1 MNAMESLRQ
10 WTAAVKQLLA
20 PTHAHQCNALA
31 TIAYAMA
38 VSGRSDSGHVPLA
51 MPGKAKP
58 ASGRRRMER
67 LLSNPRLISGRVQ
80 AQMTRGLLGNWNGP
94 IVLILDETPKGQ
106 DLRCMKISLGY
117 RHRAVP
123 LAWECYRPDHPPLE
137 MPRLL
142 WQLCQRVARTIPPAL
157 RGRVCLL
164 ADRGLAWPTLVDCC
178 DALGWHYVLRLQGS
192 TRVRLPDD
200 DEGRREVWA
209 KDLVPRK
216 GSRWLGRGVE
226 LFKKAGWRR
235 ANLVAVWERRC
246 REPWLLVTDLHASY
260 ARCAGYCKRTW
271 CEQMHRD
278 EKSQGFNWQRSRVA
292 DPRHARRLVLL
303 LALATIL
310 AISLGTRILKRGLR
324 RRLEATRLRKLSLF
338 QLGMRW
344 LALAAQRDSL
354 PTLPATIYL
363 LPP

>member
-1 MNAMESLRQ
+1 M
-10 WTAAVKQLLA
+10 AAA
-20 PTHAHQCNALA
+20 AAA
-31 TIAYAMA
+31 A
-38 VSGRSDSGHVPLA
+38 
-51 MPGKAKP
+51 GKAKP
-58 ASGRRRMER
+58 ASARRRIER
-67 LLSNPRLISGRVQ
+67 LLANPRLIPGRVQ
-80 AQMTRGLLGNWNGP
+80 AHMTRGLLGSWNGRS
-94 IVLILDETPKGQ
+94 IVLILDETPRGQ

-123 LAWECYRPDHPPLE
+123 LAWECYRPDHPPRA
-137 MPRLL
+137 MPQLL
-142 WQLCQRVARTIPPAL
+142 WQLCQRVARTMPPAL

-178 DALGWHYVLRLQGS
+178 NALGWHYVLRLQGS

-200 DEGRREVWA
+200 DDDGRRDDGRRREVSVAA

-216 GSRWLGRGVE
+216 GSRWLGTGVDV
-226 LFKKAGWRR
+226 FKKAGWRR
-235 ANLVAVWERRC
+235 ANLVAAWERRC
-246 REPWLLVTDLHASY
+246 REPWLLITDLHASY
-260 ARCAGYCKRTW
+260 ARCAGYCKRAW

-278 EKSQGFNWQRSRVA
+278 EKSQGLNWQRSRVA

-324 RRLEATRLRKLSLF
+324 RLLEATRLRKLSLF

-354 PTLPATIYL
+354 PALPATIYL